1 MDYNFAVNE
10 PLSIVTEH
18 IGRERQPVLVID
30 DFLREPEAMVRYAVQ
45 EAKFKPSPIAYPGL
59 IAPAPNA
66 YAEGLVDALLPIIAP
81 TFGVKAETA
90 RLWECNF
97 SIATFPAEQLHF
109 GQRLPHVDTVEPG
122 MIAILHY
129 VCADTHGGTAMYR
142 HRATG
147 YESLTEAQNAHMK
160 SLIAQE
166 ITRNPVPAQYP
177 NVNSPLF
184 EQTAAFQVRFNRL
197 IAYRS
202 RILHSM
208 IVDANAK
215 LDPDPRRGRLT
226 VNTFLQFELA

>member
-1 MDYNFAVNE
+1 MDYDFTVNE
-10 PLSIVTEH
+10 RLSVVTQH
-18 IGRERQPVLVID
+18 VGCERQPVLVID
-30 DFLREPEAMVRYAVQ
+30 DFLRDPESMVRYAVH
-45 EAKFKPSPIAYPGL
+45 EARFQPSPIAYPGI

-66 YAEGLVDALLPIIAP
+66 YVEGLVAALVPMIAA
-81 TFGVKAETA
+81 TFGVKGETA
-90 RLWECNF
+90 YLSDCNL

-109 GQRLPHVDTVEPG
+109 GQRLPHVDTFEPG

-129 VCADTHGGTAMYR
+129 LCAGTHGGTGMYR
-142 HRATG
+142 HRTTG
-147 YESLTEAQNAHMK
+147 YESLTQEQNEHMK
-160 SLIAQE
+160 SLIAQD
-166 ITRNPVPAQYP
+166 IARNPVPAQYP

-208 IVDANAK
+208 IVDANTK

-226 VNTFLQFELA
+226 ANTFLQFELA